1 MNDKRS
7 AFEVFHGGKIK
18 NADPDIQNLYDYEKH
33 YMELVKRYRG
43 EIEFINQLHSEHVQE
58 VKNFYQNDLPIIQ
71 KKLSAEPID
80 DAVREEWLKN
90 LEKHISKSFDMSE
103 HFIWTLT
110 TKKVEE
116 FNKVIREK
124 ICGKNF

>member
-1 MNDKRS
+1 MNDSRS
-7 AFEVFHGGKIK
+7 AFEVFNGGMKK
-18 NADPDIQNLYDYEKH
+18 TSSPELQNLYDYEKH
-33 YMELVKRYRG
+33 YMELVKRYRT
-43 EIEFINQLHSEHVQE
+43 EIEFINQLHDEHTQE
-58 VKNFYQNDLPIIQ
+58 VKNFYKNDLPEIQ

-80 DAVREEWLKN
+80 DDIRAEWLKN

-116 FNKVIREK
+116 FNRAIREK
-124 ICGKNF
+124 INGGDF

>member
-1 MNDKRS
+1 MSDGRS
-7 AFEVFHGGKIK
+7 VFDVFGKSPK
-18 NADPDIQNLYDYEKH
+18 NENKNLQTLYDYEKH

-43 EIEFINQLHSEHVQE
+43 EIEFINQLHDRHTQE
-58 VKNFYQNDLPIIQ
+58 VKNFYKNDLPEIQ
-71 KKLSAEPID
+71 QKLSAEPID
-80 DAVREEWLKN
+80 DNIREEWLKN

-116 FNKVIREK
+116 FNRAIREK
-124 ICGKNF
+124 INGGDF

>member
-1 MNDKRS
+1 MNDSRS
-7 AFEVFHGGKIK
+7 AFEVFNGGMKK
-18 NADPDIQNLYDYEKH
+18 TSSPELQNLYDYEKH
-33 YMELVKRYRG
+33 YMELVKRYRA
-43 EIEFINQLHSEHVQE
+43 EIEFINQLHDEHTQE
-58 VKNFYQNDLPIIQ
+58 VKNFYKNDLPEIQ

-80 DAVREEWLKN
+80 DDIRAEWLKN

-116 FNKVIREK
+116 FNRAIREK
-124 ICGKNF
+124 INGGDF